1 MQKNIILRPI
11 RESDAPNIR
20 AVALEAWQYTYRNI
34 FDKQFIENFVN
45 RNYAPERILALF
57 PRLQSG
63 TMDFNV
69 AEDESKIIGFC
80 NIGID
85 GQVAELYRIYLL
97 PAYIGQRLGQRLL
110 ELGEKYLVEH
120 GISTYSCFVHKE
132 NEIGKRFYLRSGFQ
146 HIAEKDQDDEWYMQ
160 KKVSLP

>member
-1 MQKNIILRPI
+1 MRKNIILRPI

-34 FDKQFIENFVN
+34 FDQPFIENFVN

-63 TMDFNV
+63 TLDFNI
-69 AEDESKIIGFC
+69 AEHESKIIGFC

-85 GQVAELYRIYLL
+85 GQDAELYRIYLL
-97 PAYIGQRLGQRLL
+97 PAYIGQGLGQRLL
-110 ELGEKYLVEH
+110 GLGEKFLVEH
-120 GISTYSCFVHKE
+120 GTGTYSCFVHKY
-132 NEIGKRFYLRSGFQ
+132 NEIGKRFYIRSDFR
-146 HIAEKDQDDEWYMQ
+146 HIPEKDQGDEWYME
-160 KKVSLP
+160 KKLSLP